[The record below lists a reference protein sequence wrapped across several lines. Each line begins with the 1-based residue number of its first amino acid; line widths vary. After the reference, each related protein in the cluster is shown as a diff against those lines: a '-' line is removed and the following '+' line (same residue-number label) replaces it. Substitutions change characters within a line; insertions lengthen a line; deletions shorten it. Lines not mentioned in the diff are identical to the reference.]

1 MASIDYQVILIKSWT
16 VCKIKYQYLI
26 VYVIEQRLF
35 LANCNLMMFSHE
47 TSFGCGS
54 EGFTRLKVVSDT
66 SLISD
71 NEMSFQGKK
80 ERSLKIKTDEIIF
93 GFPLNFLDSKQ
104 PNLISI
110 GLVNLS
116 N

>member
-1 MASIDYQVILIKSWT
+1 MILIKSWT

-93 GFPLNFLDSKQ
+93 GFPLNFMDSKQ

-110 GLVNLS
+110 GLVSLS

>member
-1 MASIDYQVILIKSWT
+1 MILIKSWT

-35 LANCNLMMFSHE
+35 LANCNLMTFSHE

-54 EGFTRLKVVSDT
+54 EGFSRLKVMSDT

-80 ERSLKIKTDEIIF
+80 ERSLKIKMDEIIF
-93 GFPLNFLDSKQ
+93 DFS
-104 PNLISI
+104 
-110 GLVNLS
+110 
-116 N
+116 

>member
-1 MASIDYQVILIKSWT
+1 MILIKSWT

-47 TSFGCGS
+47 TSFGCRS

-93 GFPLNFLDSKQ
+93 GFPLNFMDSKQ

-110 GLVNLS
+110 GLVSLS

>member
-35 LANCNLMMFSHE
+35 LANCNLLMFSHE
-47 TSFGCGS
+47 TSFGCRS
-54 EGFTRLKVVSDT
+54 EVFTRLKVVSDT

-80 ERSLKIKTDEIIF
+80 RKELENQN
-93 GFPLNFLDSKQ
+93 G
-104 PNLISI
+104 
-110 GLVNLS
+110 
-116 N
+116 

>member
-1 MASIDYQVILIKSWT
+1 M
-16 VCKIKYQYLI
+16 
-26 VYVIEQRLF
+26 IEQRLF
-35 LANCNLMMFSHE
+35 LANCYLMMFSHE

-93 GFPLNFLDSKQ
+93 GFPLNFMDSKQ

>member
-1 MASIDYQVILIKSWT
+1 MILIRSWT

-47 TSFGCGS
+47 TSFGCRS
-54 EGFTRLKVVSDT
+54 EEFTRLKVVSDT

-93 GFPLNFLDSKQ
+93 GFPLNFMDSKQ

>member
-1 MASIDYQVILIKSWT
+1 MILIKSWT

-26 VYVIEQRLF
+26 VYVIELRLF
-35 LANCNLMMFSHE
+35 LANCNLLMFSHE
-47 TSFGCGS
+47 TSFGCRS
-54 EGFTRLKVVSDT
+54 EVFTRLKVVSDT

-93 GFPLNFLDSKQ
+93 GFSLNFMDSKQ

-110 GLVNLS
+110 GLVSLS